1 MLRKLIQTCLMIS
14 VALLLLT
21 VQSGDTVAQTQ
32 IDYEPFERVLASYV
46 DEHGYVDYAGL
57 KKNPIDLD
65 TFIGQIS
72 QISPA
77 SHPALFPTREAK
89 LAYWINAYNAWML
102 RLVVDHYPVKK
113 VTSIGLIPH
122 GVFLWRRIQLG
133 GRKMSLRH
141 LENEIIRKQFGD
153 PRIHFALNCASIG
166 CPRLPQE
173 IFHPERLDEQLEAAA
188 REFNNQD
195 RYVRVEAASGRLVLS
210 KIFDWYAKDFISE
223 ENGRSNRKVRKVTIQ
238 DYVWRYLSPA
248 RRRKLAGMEKVHI
261 VFRDYDWGLN
271 DQAARRNGKNLT
283 SSR

>member
-14 VALLLLT
+14 VAVLFLM
-21 VQSGDTVAQTQ
+21 VQRGGGVARTQ
-32 IDYEPFERVLASYV
+32 IDYQPVERVLASYV

-57 KKNPIDLD
+57 KKNPLDLD

-72 QISPA
+72 QVSPA

-89 LAYWINAYNAWML
+89 LTYWINAHNAWML

-122 GVFLWRRIQLG
+122 GVFLWRRIRLG

-166 CPRLPQE
+166 CPRLPQK
-173 IFHPERLDEQLEAAA
+173 IFHPKGLKSSSKPPPASSTIKTATCASRQQAAGWSF
-188 REFNNQD
+188 RKFTIGMRRILFRRRTVHQT
-195 RYVRVEAASGRLVLS
+195 GRSPS
-210 KIFDWYAKDFISE
+210 KITFGA
-223 ENGRSNRKVRKVTIQ
+223 T
-238 DYVWRYLSPA
+238 
-248 RRRKLAGMEKVHI
+248 
-261 VFRDYDWGLN
+261 
-271 DQAARRNGKNLT
+271 
-283 SSR
+283 